1 MHVTFDPLIRFS
13 KVRYHWNPWT
23 CPSSTHPMMSF
34 SAMMDFPPFWISSK
48 TLESLLLS
56 QILSDRHQTW
66 RGESAEYVLPTNCF
80 FSPEVLP
87 FAQNSESK
95 FVAKPPNRKL
105 AHISA
110 NLARIKTKLSTWT
123 CDSIRR
129 TLKKF
134 GDLWPLGGAVIQ
146 KHAFWPIT
154 AVVLRITMY

>member
-23 CPSSTHPMMSF
+23 CPSSTHPMTSF

-56 QILSDRHQTW
+56 QILSDRHQTLH
-66 RGESAEYVLPTNCF
+66 GASSDDALSTHCF
-80 FSPEVLP
+80 LSPEVLP
-87 FAQNSESK
+87 FAHNSESK
-95 FVAKPPNRKL
+95 FTAKPPNRKW

-110 NLARIKTKLSTWT
+110 TLAGIKTKLSTWT
-123 CDSIRR
+123 RDSIGR

-134 GDLWPLGGAVIQ
+134 GDL
-146 KHAFWPIT
+146 
-154 AVVLRITMY
+154 